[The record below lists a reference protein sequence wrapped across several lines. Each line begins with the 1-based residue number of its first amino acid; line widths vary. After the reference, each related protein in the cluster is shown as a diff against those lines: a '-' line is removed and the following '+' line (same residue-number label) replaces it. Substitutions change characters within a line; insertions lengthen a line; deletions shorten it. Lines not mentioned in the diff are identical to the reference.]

1 MPGGSRSRSR
11 SADRE
16 YSSSS
21 RRRHSR
27 SPSRRSG
34 DRKESR
40 YSSSSRHRDSDYN
53 DSDRTRDRDRDERGS
68 SQRDREDGSRRR
80 DDRDSRESS
89 SRRDRD
95 RDRSRD
101 RSRERT
107 TSSSNRDGDRDRDRE
122 RDSGRSSSS
131 RHRRRHSDSESGSD
145 QDGEKSDSGRRGRSS
160 KKSSSSSSRKK
171 AKRETS
177 EERALRKA
185 ARKKEKEEL
194 NKTVE
199 MAIAN
204 YSNTDNP
211 FNDANLGQK
220 FVWAKKREV
229 EKKKGI
235 SKSESARRDAE
246 RREEAMKEL
255 EKLNRKRIERE
266 REREERE
273 EELQRIQ
280 RMSEQAQLG
289 DWQAKEDEFHLE
301 QAKRRAE
308 IRIKNSR
315 AKPID
320 ILAINVKMISDDKTP
335 EEMDEEDEEEDLGFE
350 IEVEEPYTI
359 FENLSL
365 EEVEELHQDIK
376 FYLSL
381 DKHESS
387 KEFWRAMLIVCD
399 DKLAELKRRPDEK
412 SVVAPTI
419 IENITRMLEGKSLEQ
434 LQLLQGQFRN
444 KLNSGGA
451 IEVEYWETALKI
463 LIVWIAKVKLQQM
476 HQMVLEKRLDQLKRR
491 QQREAQKETAQLAAV
506 MAMQTQ
512 DVHGDTSLF
521 DQNEAREEDE
531 DESLEDDQAAAAGMV
546 YDRSMSPEPMDHI
559 PQDDASLEVVD
570 ADEDWRNVVEQ
581 RRKVLLKQFN
591 PKKRVAHQDDEEHPD
606 DAFVAKVMYEK
617 EAAKNVGGPMEV
629 EGDETST
636 FNADAPL
643 QQQTYMWQ
651 DKYRPR
657 KPRFF
662 NRVHTGYEWNKY
674 NQTHYDHDNPPP
686 KIVQGYKFNIF
697 YPDLI
702 DKSKAPTYVIE
713 REPGNT
719 DTVLIRFKAGPPYE
733 DIAFRIVNREWE
745 HSHKRGFKSVFD
757 RGVLQLHFNFK
768 RQFYRR

>member
-1 MPGGSRSRSR
+1 MTVTSGGR
-11 SADRE
+11 AAMIE
-16 YSSSS
+16 TTMTLGGGATEISSEDDDDD
-21 RRRHSR
+21 RRR
-27 SPSRRSG
+27 
-34 DRKESR
+34 
-40 YSSSSRHRDSDYN
+40 
-53 DSDRTRDRDRDERGS
+53 
-68 SQRDREDGSRRR
+68 
-80 DDRDSRESS
+80 
-89 SRRDRD
+89 
-95 RDRSRD
+95 
-101 RSRERT
+101 
-107 TSSSNRDGDRDRDRE
+107 
-122 RDSGRSSSS
+122 
-131 RHRRRHSDSESGSD
+131 
-145 QDGEKSDSGRRGRSS
+145 RSS
-160 KKSSSSSSRKK
+160 KKESSSRKK

-177 EERALRKA
+177 EERAARKA
-185 ARKKEKEEL
+185 ARKREKEEIE
-194 NKTVE
+194 KTME
-199 MAIAN
+199 KALAN
-204 YSNTDNP
+204 YSNADNP

-229 EKKKGI
+229 EKKMGI
-235 SKSESARRDAE
+235 SKAEAARRDAE
-246 RREEAMKEL
+246 RREEAMREL

-308 IRIKNSR
+308 IRIKNNR

-320 ILAINVKMISDDKTP
+320 ILAINVKMIGEDKSP
-335 EEMDEEDEEEDLGFE
+335 EELDEEDEDDLGFE
-350 IEVEEPYTI
+350 IEVDEPYTI

-387 KEFWRAMLIVCD
+387 KEFWRSMLIVCD

-412 SVVAPTI
+412 SVVAPRI
-419 IENITRMLEGKSLEQ
+419 VEDITRMLEGKSLEQ
-434 LQLLQGQFRN
+434 LQLLQGQFRA

-476 HQMVLEKRLDQLKRR
+476 HQMVLEKRLEQLKRR
-491 QQREAQKETAQLAAV
+491 QQREAQRETAQLAAV
-506 MAMQTQ
+506 MAMQSQ
-512 DVHGDTSLF
+512 EVHGDTSLF
-521 DQNEAREEDE
+521 DQNEEQDAGGEDADMY
-531 DESLEDDQAAAAGMV
+531 DEQAAVAAGMV
-546 YDRSMSPEPMDHI
+546 YDRSMSPEPMDRI
-559 PQDDASLEVVD
+559 PQEDASLEVVD
-570 ADEDWRNVVEQ
+570 PDEDWRQVVEQ
-581 RRKVLLKQFN
+581 RRRVLLKQFN
-591 PKKRVAHQDDEEHPD
+591 PKKRAAQHDDGDEHPD
-606 DAFVAKVMYEK
+606 DAFVAKIMYEK
-617 EAAKNVGGPMEV
+617 EAAQNVGGPMEV
-629 EGDETST
+629 EGDETNT
-636 FNADAPL
+636 FNTDTPL

-713 REPGNT
+713 REPGNN

>member
-11 SADRE
+11 SADKE

-21 RRRHSR
+21 RRRSSR
-27 SPSRRSG
+27 SPSRRSSS
-34 DRKESR
+34 RKESR
-40 YSSSSRHRDSDYN
+40 YESSSRHRDDDRH
-53 DSDRTRDRDRDERGS
+53 DSDRTRDRDRDERRS
-68 SQRDREDGSRRR
+68 SSRRDREDDSRRR
-80 DDRDSRESS
+80 DDRESKESS
-89 SRRDRD
+89 SRSDRERERDRD
-95 RDRSRD
+95 RDR
-101 RSRERT
+101 
-107 TSSSNRDGDRDRDRE
+107 DRDRE
-122 RDSGRSSSS
+122 SGRSSSS
-131 RHRRRHSDSESGSD
+131 RQRRRHHGSESGSD
-145 QDGEKSDSGRRGRSS
+145 RGGERSDDDRRGRSS
-160 KKSSSSSSRKK
+160 KKEASSSRKK
-171 AKRETS
+171 PKRETS
-177 EERALRKA
+177 EERALRKE
-185 ARKKEKEEL
+185 ARKKEKDEL

-199 MAIAN
+199 MALAN
-204 YSNTDNP
+204 YSNADNP

-246 RREEAMKEL
+246 RREEAIKEL

-320 ILAINVKMISDDKTP
+320 ILAINVKMIGDDRSP
-335 EEMDEEDEEEDLGFE
+335 EEIDEEEEEEEDLGFE

-387 KEFWRAMLIVCD
+387 REFWRAMLIVCD

-412 SVVAPTI
+412 SAVAPRI
-419 IENITRMLEGKSLEQ
+419 IEDITRMLDGKSLEQ
-434 LQLLQGQFRN
+434 LQLLQGQFRS

-451 IEVEYWETALKI
+451 IEVEYWETALRI

-476 HQMVLEKRLDQLKRR
+476 HQMVLERRLEQLKRR

-506 MAMQTQ
+506 LAMQSQ

-521 DQNEAREEDE
+521 DEAEERVDDEDDLGLREEE
-531 DESLEDDQAAAAGMV
+531 QAAAV
-546 YDRSMSPEPMDHI
+546 YDRSMSPEPIDRI
-559 PQDDASLEVVD
+559 PQEDALLEVVD
-570 ADEDWRNVVEQ
+570 PDEDWQRVVEQ
-581 RRKVLLKQFN
+581 RRKVMLKQFN
-591 PKKRVAHQDDEEHPD
+591 PKKRAAQQGYEEHPD

-629 EGDETST
+629 EGDETNT
-636 FNADAPL
+636 FNTDAPL

-713 REPGNT
+713 REPGNK

-733 DIAFRIVNREWE
+733 DIAFRIVSREWE